1 MSTKKINIA
10 FFDSEF
16 TATTA
21 ENRGIQELIQCAFIV
36 HQIEMSSDSMLL
48 SMTSTPLFEYSTYVK
63 PTYNK
68 TLSDYIKRLTGIK
81 QKDVEE
87 GKIFR
92 DAINDLYKLTKD
104 YDIHRI
110 IVWGPDRGM
119 LKHNFDV
126 MDYSRSKARNL
137 LNLFTDVSY
146 DVSDLFGYDQPLSQH
161 KVCQMMGIQEVGEL
175 HDAYADAQNLAQI
188 IRGFCGKDPRKL

>member
-1 MSTKKINIA
+1 
-10 FFDSEF
+10 
-16 TATTA
+16 
-21 ENRGIQELIQCAFIV
+21 
-36 HQIEMSSDSMLL
+36 
-48 SMTSTPLFEYSTYVK
+48 
-63 PTYNK
+63 
-68 TLSDYIKRLTGIK
+68 
-81 QKDVEE
+81 
-87 GKIFR
+87 
-92 DAINDLYKLTKD
+92 LTKD
-104 YDIHRI
+104 YDIDRI